1 MATLEDTGWPR
12 AVMERLDR
20 HGELLIEVK
29 TRLDREIQARL
40 DAIIDRQDKA
50 NGRTAKA
57 EADIAKI
64 TTWRAQLSPEHVTL
78 MAGQIESSRR
88 ISVMEAEEIMRR
100 ASAKTSHSWVS
111 EIKWWLLA
119 LVSAGT
125 LAAALR
131 GAKIL

>member
-1 MATLEDTGWPR
+1 
-12 AVMERLDR
+12 
-20 HGELLIEVK
+20 
-29 TRLDREIQARL
+29 
-40 DAIIDRQDKA
+40 
-50 NGRTAKA
+50 
-57 EADIAKI
+57 
-64 TTWRAQLSPEHVTL
+64 
-78 MAGQIESSRR
+78 
-88 ISVMEAEEIMRR
+88 MEAEEIMRR